1 MFIDRCVRQKEKG
14 VEGIHREGT
23 MIKIMDHGILGCVS
37 MEIWTRG
44 SERGGMI
51 RRMKDDYSGGE
62 EDVII

>member
-1 MFIDRCVRQKEKG
+1 MFIGRCVRQKEKG

-51 RRMKDDYSGGE
+51 DQGDMF
-62 EDVII
+62 